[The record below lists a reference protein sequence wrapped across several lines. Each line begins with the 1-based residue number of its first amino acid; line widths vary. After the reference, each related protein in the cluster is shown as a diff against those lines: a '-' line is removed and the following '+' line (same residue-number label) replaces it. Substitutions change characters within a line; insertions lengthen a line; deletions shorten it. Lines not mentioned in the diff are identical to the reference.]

1 MTGSGNG
8 QVEAAVEGAIRRV
21 LAERGRGEVELAP
34 ATDLSTGLGLD
45 SHGLVLVVSELIDVF
60 GRDPFAEGL
69 IPDTVGELVEFYQA
83 A

>member
-1 MTGSGNG
+1 MTANNG
-8 QVEAAVEGAIRRV
+8 VEAAVEEAIRRV
-21 LAERGRGEVELAP
+21 LGGRGKGTVEMVSETELA
-34 ATDLSTGLGLD
+34 AVGLD

-69 IPDTVGELVEFYQA
+69 IPDTVGELVEFYRA